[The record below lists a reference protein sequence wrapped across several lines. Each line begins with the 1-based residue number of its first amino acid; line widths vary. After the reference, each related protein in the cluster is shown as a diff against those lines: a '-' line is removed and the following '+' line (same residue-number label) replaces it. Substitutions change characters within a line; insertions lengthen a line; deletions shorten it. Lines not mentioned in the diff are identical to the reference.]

1 MFSILIP
8 TYNNLEY
15 LKVCINSIRKNS
27 KFSHQII
34 VHINEGTDGTLEYI
48 KRYNLEYT
56 LSTEN
61 IGMPKA
67 LNKHQTI
74 KKRLYINFS

>member
-34 VHINEGTDGTLEYI
+34 VHINEGTDGTLEYV
-48 KRYNLEYT
+48 KDMKL
-56 LSTEN
+56 
-61 IGMPKA
+61 
-67 LNKHQTI
+67 
-74 KKRLYINFS
+74 RLYIKY